1 MVAEAPDQ
9 HHGGPGRIVDGRNGL
24 TGPNIAMHSRDLK
37 GTNSTY
43 CFGELKEGLWS
54 ILRMLKF
61 VKQLTDFQYHR
72 VSFAKCTQLERSPGS

>member
-9 HHGGPGRIVDGRNGL
+9 HHGGPGRIMDGRNGL

-43 CFGELKEGLWS
+43 CFGGLKEGLWS
-54 ILRMLKF
+54 IL
-61 VKQLTDFQYHR
+61 
-72 VSFAKCTQLERSPGS
+72 C